1 MSTIYFKDNEYS
13 IDKFIK
19 QYSGLIKV
27 SVPAKELMLNPNG
40 VPEVPGIPLPIITE
54 YGGIKYVLTTPHDV
68 KPDKAGNIECLLA
81 SKHALKKARGHT
93 EYVEVDYGP
102 ESRSDYKPHRSDRSD
117 RAPRQNRQGTQDR
130 SGDRARSNRGR
141 RGGSRPDIRS

>member
-19 QYSGLIKV
+19 QYSGFIKT

-40 VPEVPGIPLPIITE
+40 VLEVPQIPAPVITE
-54 YGGIKYVLTTPHDV
+54 YGGIKYILTTPHDV
-68 KPDKAGNIECLLA
+68 QPAKDGTIECYLA

-93 EYVEVDYGP
+93 EYVEVDYGR
-102 ESRSDYKPHRSDRSD
+102 EEEKPHHRPHRADRSGRPFRGDRPDRSD
-117 RAPRQNRQGTQDR
+117 N
-130 SGDRARSNRGR
+130 RARPNRS
-141 RGGSRPDIRS
+141 RGGRSKPDMRA